1 MESSDELSADYAIL
15 EAMDDVR
22 KWRAPLPRVLTA
34 KPFSVAEAITAG
46 ISPKQLR
53 RDGLDRPFRGIRS
66 MGHDLTRLEVLCRA
80 YSVHM
85 LSTHVFSHVTAA
97 RLMGLPLPLPLEQ
110 APELHVSA
118 AAPGRAPQ
126 VNGVVGHQF
135 SGGAVVTHRGLRIT
149 GPELTW
155 VSLAPMLTLR
165 DLVAVGDALVEG
177 DYPWTTIDKLRAA
190 IIPGIRGTV
199 KLRKA
204 VQLIRLG
211 VRSRPET
218 HLRLAILGAGLPEP
232 TVAHPVWVPLL
243 QRHLHP
249 DLSWPEW
256 KVGLEYEGEDHRKDR
271 WQFRHDITRVEAMV
285 DINWS
290 LSRFSAD
297 DVYSVPPPAL
307 ARARLRLEAHG
318 WVG

>member
-1 MESSDELSADYAIL
+1 MDE
-15 EAMDDVR
+15 VR

-34 KPFSVAEAITAG
+34 KPFSVAEAIIAG

-66 MGHDLTRLEVLCRA
+66 MGHDLTRLEVLCLA

-85 LSTHVFSHVTAA
+85 LSTHVFSHATAA

-149 GPELTW
+149 GPEFTW

-190 IIPGIRGTV
+190 INPGIRGTV

-211 VRSRPET
+211 VRSRPEN

-243 QRHLHP
+243 QRHLH
-249 DLSWPEW
+249 LTSLGRSGRSGWNT
-256 KVGLEYEGEDHRKDR
+256 KGRIIGRIAGS
-271 WQFRHDITRVEAMV
+271 FAMT
-285 DINWS
+285 
-290 LSRFSAD
+290 L
-297 DVYSVPPPAL
+297 PAL
-307 ARARLRLEAHG
+307 RPWSTSTGRCRGSLATTSTRPLRKLSTASG
-318 WVG
+318 CV